1 MKKRDAMAL
10 IPVCL
15 IGLIGCNNS
24 HRASNIAKLQEA
36 AQLKY
41 NDPNISDFE
50 KLFIPQYQEE
60 KPEPIQEAK
69 LPVFRPRTS
78 KSAHKD
84 VSIIPGL
91 RALTAYQTAYTVE
104 RPAVSAL
111 PDITAPA
118 HAIADSG
125 KLTITDWGPK
135 GKIPDIIEHPS
146 FYVVFSLPVKAL
158 AMLPEPQATSDYM
171 SISPA
176 VKGIFRWYGS
186 RYLAFEAE
194 ESLIPGQEYTIT
206 VQDSVKSLGGKQ
218 LEGRRSFKTS
228 SETLR
233 ITDFSLGPTF
243 TKQLKHWI
251 YIDKDDVIPE
261 AANEALLTFNYPV
274 QADKLASSVYAEV
287 KEQGKQP
294 VRHTCTLTQEAP
306 KQIITRIEGDI
317 PYNADVSIKVP
328 QATGKTISAIY
339 HTLRNFRLRSAE
351 SGNSYGS
358 YKNPVQLAFSHQV
371 QKTSVLGNIITDPPM
386 PITENNIEV
395 NGERVMLHGLPVNSN
410 DTYTV
415 TVLTGLTDIYGR
427 NLSESKP
434 QRITVPEPNGFVRF
448 LDSGRRMLE
457 ASYPHKL
464 MFEYRNILNPSAY
477 SVVKTDNPLYTP
489 WNSGVVQ
496 ATKQTLTIGER
507 NKNQFKIVDLD
518 PYLDNGKGFVR
529 FNASVTFSDNS
540 PWRDSEYATQTNCTT
555 VQVTDLGIT
564 VRSAVNKTIALVTSL
579 ATGKPVEGAAVY
591 LYNGDTYGDT
601 VITPQQGAQNA
612 FASGITGKDGSVI
625 LNYDSRSIAFFKQA
639 NSSFAVFV
647 EKDGDRAVFY
657 PTTHSPWQ
665 SGIHATGYMAEAT
678 QQQQRTFFFSDRGL
692 YKPGEKILLRGID
705 RNQYMGS
712 FSPYTGAYTIT
723 LQEYTWDD
731 PQIIESIQ
739 GACSESGGFWGS
751 FDLPSGIKPGEYTL
765 KYRRDDDADQQEQEI
780 IVTVAYFEKV
790 QFQTSVSFPQTQ
802 VISGQTINGTITA
815 SYLAGGGIANAAY
828 KGGWVRQGA
837 EFKSDDPAAK
847 QYRFGPYNTDY
858 AMEQLDSFTGK
869 LSADGSAQITCTT
882 AAEGVTG
889 LPYRYFAESSV
900 TNIGNQEIAA
910 RNSILVHPASF
921 YVGIKRP
928 DNLNGFAK
936 TGDNLAFPFILA
948 SPDGSPLKSAALVNG
963 ELSVEL
969 IRENWRIVQQSGSQG
984 SVYANYEKELIN
996 EYSASVKASAQGS
1009 VSVTPKNAGY
1019 YLLAIS
1025 GTDKNGRK
1033 VKTEYS
1039 FYVTGSNAV
1048 FWNRDFES
1056 SLRLTP
1062 DRSLYNPGDT
1072 ARILLES
1079 PLPAGTYLITVE
1091 REGIFTEEIRE
1102 IKGNT
1107 QVLEIP
1113 IAANYLPV
1121 VYVAVSSYSVRT
1133 EEPKHKYG
1141 ESDLDKPK
1149 GLFGATALLVNPRVK
1164 AFSIDIAASKTTY
1177 KPGEKAVLTLTA
1189 KKGGKPLQ
1197 NAELT
1202 LLAVDR
1208 GVLDLIDY
1216 HVPNPIEFFYDPEH
1230 FPLCVRGGD
1239 SRAWLMD
1246 PVSYEV
1252 KNLYGGDSEEGKGD
1266 ERSNFNPTAVFIPVL
1281 KTDAEGKVTAEFT
1294 LPDSLTT
1301 YRITAVGV
1309 QGELLALHEEEITV
1323 QNTVNVLPV
1332 RPRRLRERDTSEC
1345 GVLISNLDSKAHSIT
1360 VNAAV
1365 RAPQAGIPAKGEA
1378 FIDGADTHTVKVEGG
1393 QQAVVYFDLAA
1404 KQAGEIE
1411 IVFSI
1416 ASDILTEKLVQPL
1429 TIERPFV
1436 FETVTATGTIEK
1448 NQTTASEG
1456 FSIPSLADSN
1466 TGALSVTL
1474 DSSRLGLLAS
1484 AVHYVFDYPY
1494 HCMEQQ
1500 SSRMLP
1506 LIAFEQYID
1515 VFALDNRVADIRET
1529 VRNTFADWANV
1540 QLAQGGF
1547 PYWPEGSYPSF
1558 YTSLRV
1564 AHVCAAAKR
1573 HGYSEKEI
1581 AVNTALLTLYLNREL
1596 QQNTRALSAYLQAY
1610 SCYVLSLYGVQVPD
1624 TIINELAGKSG
1635 NHAVQALIGLTYLN
1649 RNRSGDRSKAETCAQ
1664 NIKRYLRPTAQG
1676 VDFDFTETAHTYFW
1690 FANDISLDF
1699 ALVMQFLVQLHP
1711 QDEMVTHILHTLMQR
1726 QKAGYWQNTS
1736 ITAQVM
1742 NAFEALITY
1751 RNLDAT
1757 DMTAAATIG
1766 GKAFVSGTFKGAGAK
1781 PVQAAAPFNKPP
1793 LETMQRDT
1801 LLPLSLTK
1809 QGKGQLYYTASL
1821 TYALPQELQTMR
1833 DEGIGIAYTIR
1844 DTASGNILT
1853 SAESAAPV
1861 ITLESGKVYEADIR
1875 LASGKDYQFVALRVP
1890 VPSGAEILDAAFVT
1904 TAALQDTEDEEYKEE
1919 DTFRYLS
1926 SQRIYDNEVQYFWDE
1941 WPQGSWAIRFKF
1953 RAARRGVFPCPPATA
1968 ECMYEPEIFGRSS
1981 GALFVIQ

>member
-1 MKKRDAMAL
+1 MQKQGTVGIIVIIL
-10 IPVCL
+10 LCL
-15 IGLIGCNNS
+15 IGCTKNNQ
-24 HRASNIAKLQEA
+24 AANIAKLQKE

-50 KLFIPQYQEE
+50 KRFIPQYQEE
-60 KPEPIQEAK
+60 KPEPVQEAK

-84 VSIIPGL
+84 VSVIPGL
-91 RALTAYQTAYTVE
+91 RALTAYQTSYTAE
-104 RPAVSAL
+104 RPAVPAL
-111 PDITAPA
+111 PSITAPA
-118 HAIADSG
+118 NAIADSG

-135 GKIPDIIEHPS
+135 EKIPDIIEHPS

-158 AMLPEPQATSDYM
+158 AMLPEPQASSDFL

-206 VQDSVKSLGGKQ
+206 VQDGVKSLGGKQ
-218 LEGRRSFKTS
+218 LEGQRQFKTS
-228 SETLR
+228 SEALR
-233 ITDFSLGPTF
+233 ITDFRLGPTF

-274 QADKLASSVYAEV
+274 QIDKLASSMYAEV
-287 KEQGKQP
+287 REPDKQP

-306 KQIITRIEGDI
+306 NRILARIEGGI
-317 PYNADVSIKVP
+317 PYNAGVSIKVP
-328 QATGKTISAIY
+328 QATGKTIAATY
-339 HTLRNFRLRSAE
+339 HTLRNFRLKSAE
-351 SGNSYGS
+351 SGHSYGD
-358 YKNPVQLAFSHQV
+358 YKNPAQLVFSHQI
-371 QKTSVLGNIITDPPM
+371 QQTSVLGNIITDPPM
-386 PITENNIEV
+386 PITENNIAV
-395 NGERVMLHGLPVNSN
+395 NGERIMLHGLPVNSK

-415 TVLTGLTDIYGR
+415 TVLKGLTDIYGR

-434 QRITVPEPNGFVRF
+434 QRITVPEPSGFVRF
-448 LDSGRRMLE
+448 LDNGRRMLE
-457 ASYPHKL
+457 ARYPHKL
-464 MFEYRNILNPSAY
+464 LFEYRNILPTSAY
-477 SVVKTDNPLYTP
+477 SVVKTDNPLYVP
-489 WNSGVVQ
+489 WDINVIQ
-496 ATKQTLTIGER
+496 AAKQTLKIGER

-540 PWRDSEYATQTNCTT
+540 PWRDAEYATETNCTT

-564 VRSAVNKTIALVTSL
+564 VRSAMNKTIVLVTSL

-601 VITPQQGAQNA
+601 IITPQQGAQHA
-612 FASGITGKDGSVI
+612 FVSGMTGKDGSVI
-625 LNYDSRSIAFFKQA
+625 LTYDSRSIAFFKEAA
-639 NSSFAVFV
+639 NSFAVFV

-665 SGIHATGYMAEAT
+665 SGIHATASMAEAA

-692 YKPGEKILLRGID
+692 YKPGEKILLWGID
-705 RNQYMGS
+705 RNQYLGS

-723 LQEYTWDD
+723 LQEYTWDN
-731 PQIIESIQ
+731 PQVIETIQ

-751 FDLPSGIKPGEYTL
+751 FDLPSAIKPGDYTL
-765 KYRRDDDADQQEQEI
+765 KYRRDDGADQREQEI
-780 IVTVAYFEKV
+780 FITVAYFEKL
-790 QFQTSVSFPQTQ
+790 QFQAAVSFPQTQ
-802 VISGQTINGTITA
+802 VISGQTVNGTVTA
-815 SYLAGGGIANAAY
+815 SYLAGGGLANASY
-828 KGGWVRQGA
+828 SGGWVRQGA

-847 QYRFGPYNTDY
+847 QYRFGPYSTDY
-858 AMEQLDSFTGK
+858 AMEQLGSFTGK
-869 LSADGSAQITCTT
+869 LSADGSAQIACTT
-882 AAEGVTG
+882 AAEGVVG
-889 LPYRYFAESSV
+889 SPYRYFAEASI

-910 RNSILVHPASF
+910 RDSILVHPASF

-936 TGDNLAFPFILA
+936 TGDALAFPFILA
-948 SPDGSPLKSAALVNG
+948 SPDGTPLTSASSVNG
-963 ELSVEL
+963 ALSVEL
-969 IRENWRIVQQSGSQG
+969 IRENWRIVQQHGSQG
-984 SVYANYEKELIN
+984 SVYANYEKELIS
-996 EYSASVKASAQGS
+996 EYTANLKAAAQGS

-1091 REGIFTEEIRE
+1091 REGIFTEEIRHIE
-1102 IKGNT
+1102 GNT
-1107 QVLEIP
+1107 HVLEIP

-1133 EEPKHKYG
+1133 GEPKHKYG
-1141 ESDLDKPK
+1141 EPDLDKPK

-1177 KPGEKAVLTLTA
+1177 KPGEKAVFTLTA
-1189 KKGGKPLQ
+1189 QKGGKPLQ

-1208 GVLDLIDY
+1208 SVLDLINY
-1216 HVPNPIEFFYDPEH
+1216 HVPHPIEFFYDPEH

-1246 PVSYEV
+1246 PVSYET
-1252 KNLYGGDSEEGKGD
+1252 KNLYGGDSGEDKGD
-1266 ERSNFNPTAVFIPVL
+1266 ERSNFNPTAAFIPVL
-1281 KTDAEGKVTAEFT
+1281 KTDANGKVTAEFT
-1294 LPDSLTT
+1294 LPDSLTA
-1301 YRITAVGV
+1301 YRITVVGV

-1332 RPRRLRERDTSEC
+1332 KPRRLRERDTSEC
-1345 GVLISNLDSKAHSIT
+1345 GVLLSNLDTKAHSLT
-1360 VNAAV
+1360 VSAAV
-1365 RAPQAGIPAKGEA
+1365 RAPQSGIPVKGEA

-1411 IVFSI
+1411 LVFSI

-1436 FETVTATGTIEK
+1436 FETVTATGSIEK
-1448 NQTTASEG
+1448 NQTVASEG

-1466 TGALSVTL
+1466 TGALSITL

-1484 AVHYVFDYPY
+1484 AVQYVFDYPY
-1494 HCMEQQ
+1494 YCMEQQ

-1506 LIAFEQYID
+1506 LIVFEKYID
-1515 VFALDNRVADIRET
+1515 VFGLDNRLADVRET
-1529 VRNTFADWANV
+1529 VRNTFTDWANV
-1540 QLAQGGF
+1540 QLAEGGF
-1547 PYWPEGSYPSF
+1547 PYWPEGSYSSF

-1581 AVNTALLTLYLNREL
+1581 AVNTALLTSYLNREL
-1596 QQNTRALSAYLQAY
+1596 QRNTKTLSAYLQAY
-1610 SCYVLSLYGVQVPD
+1610 SCYVLSLYGVSVPD
-1624 TIINELAGKSG
+1624 AVISDLAGKSG

-1649 RNRSGDRSKAETCAQ
+1649 RNGSGDRSKAEACAQ

-1676 VDFDFTETAHTYFW
+1676 VDFDFTEPARPHFW

-1699 ALVMQFLVQLHP
+1699 ALVLQFLVQLHP

-1736 ITAQVM
+1736 VTAQVM
-1742 NAFEALITY
+1742 SAFEALITY

-1757 DMTAAATIG
+1757 DMTAAAAIG
-1766 GKAFVSGTFKGAGAK
+1766 GQALVSGTFKGAGAK
-1781 PVQAAAPFNKPP
+1781 PVRAAAPFNNPP
-1793 LETMQRDT
+1793 LNTMQRDT

-1809 QGKGQLYYTASL
+1809 QGKGQLYYTARLS
-1821 TYALPQELQTMR
+1821 YALPQELQTMR
-1833 DEGIGIAYTIR
+1833 DEGIGVAYSIR
-1844 DTASGNILT
+1844 DTASGNVLT
-1853 SAESAAPV
+1853 PASKGSPV
-1861 ITLESGKVYEADIR
+1861 ITLESGRVYEADIR

-1926 SQRIYDNEVQYFWDE
+1926 SRRIYDNEVQYFWDE
-1941 WPQGSWAIRFKF
+1941 WPQGSSAIRFKF

-1981 GALFVIQ
+1981 GTLFVIQ